1 MILFAIIGWG
11 FCCLQWHI
19 KKHHQS
25 SDLDGVSDSSRTS
38 TDTMTNGKRVHFH
51 GYNPLY
57 TNSPS
62 SPLIT
67 SPISIKTANNGV
79 IVDTYVID
87 CSIPKN
93 RQEMASSLQMVPL
106 SIPSILSGYCARSL
120 VMCVKLNNK
129 LSNCFGYHQSIVLLF
144 NTIFI

>member
-1 MILFAIIGWG
+1 MFLLYIDNVISSPFESLQVKVTVFTLVVLLTVMILFAIIGWG

-79 IVDTYVID
+79 IFDTYVID

-93 RQEMASSLQMVPL
+93 RQEMASSL
-106 SIPSILSGYCARSL
+106 
-120 VMCVKLNNK
+120 
-129 LSNCFGYHQSIVLLF
+129 
-144 NTIFI
+144 